1 MFLFV
6 FSLALTVISNVVYHL
21 AQKSTPGGLNPI
33 LALAVTYATALA
45 ACLIYLAIRPPE
57 HLGAQLRQVN
67 WTSFV
72 LGIAIIGLEL
82 GFLLAYRA
90 GWNISLAGLVSNVIV
105 GLVLLPVGL
114 LLFQEKLTPL
124 NLAGVVVCIAGL
136 VMINWR

>member
-1 MFLFV
+1 
-6 FSLALTVISNVVYHL
+6 
-21 AQKSTPGGLNPI
+21 
-33 LALAVTYATALA
+33 
-45 ACLIYLAIRPPE
+45 
-57 HLGAQLRQVN
+57 
-67 WTSFV
+67 V